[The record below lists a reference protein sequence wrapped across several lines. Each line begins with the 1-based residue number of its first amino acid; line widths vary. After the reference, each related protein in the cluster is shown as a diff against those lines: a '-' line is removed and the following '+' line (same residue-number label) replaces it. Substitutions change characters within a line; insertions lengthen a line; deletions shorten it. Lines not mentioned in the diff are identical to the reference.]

1 MKTAILNCNS
11 QVSADF
17 NFHKELQLVG
27 FVPFDAGACCTV
39 KKRQFIVVRGIIPAL
54 AAEYPYCSLRDTR
67 E

>member
-17 NFHKELQLVG
+17 PQRVAFSG
-27 FVPFDAGACCTV
+27 FVPFDAGACDTV
-39 KKRQFIVVRGIIPAL
+39 KKRQFIVVRGITPAL
-54 AAEYPYCSLRDTR
+54 VAEYPYCSLRDTR